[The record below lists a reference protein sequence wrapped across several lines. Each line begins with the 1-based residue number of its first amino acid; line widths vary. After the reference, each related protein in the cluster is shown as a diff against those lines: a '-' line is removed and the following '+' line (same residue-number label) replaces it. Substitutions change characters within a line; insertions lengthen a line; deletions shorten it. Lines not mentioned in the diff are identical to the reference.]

1 MLFNSIQ
8 FGAFFIVVFGL
19 YIALRNRHRWQNR
32 MLLVASYIFYGAWDW
47 RFLLLIFAS
56 TVLDYFCG
64 IKIHESNDPLVK
76 KRFLFLSVF
85 INLSILGFFKYFGF
99 FTSSVADLLSLFGFS
114 VQPYFLKII
123 LPVGISF
130 YTFQTMSYTI
140 DIYRKRMKP
149 TRNFLDFSL
158 FVAFFPQLVAGPIER
173 ARHLLPQ
180 VLSPRKLSLDNF
192 YEGCYL
198 IFWGLFLKVFV
209 ADNLATIVDAVFAG
223 SAPYNGAHVLLASYA
238 FIIQLFGDFAG
249 YSTIARGL
257 GKCMGFN
264 IMVNFNLPFFAT
276 NPGDFWQRWHI
287 SLSTWIRDYV
297 YQPLRGSTKGP
308 FQAIHRNMALFI
320 TMVLIGLWH
329 GAAWTFV
336 IFGVYHGLLQLIY
349 QWLSPLTS
357 RIKFSADFANKVWF
371 FIRIAFWF
379 NLIAIPTVAF
389 RAVSVTQTYDM
400 FTSLFINFQVSD
412 VGLGKVIMK
421 LLFFIGV
428 LVTVQIYQ
436 YRKKDLMVIQRGN
449 IWIRA
454 IFYIICFYL
463 LIIYGAGSGQE
474 FIYFQF

>member
-19 YIALRNRHRWQNR
+19 YIALRHKHRWQNR

-47 RFLLLIFAS
+47 RFLSLIFIS

-64 IKIHESNDPLVK
+64 IKIHESDDTHVR
-76 KRFLFLSVF
+76 KRFLLLSVF
-85 INLSILGFFKYFGF
+85 VNLSILGFFKSFGF
-99 FTSSVADLLSLFGFS
+99 FTSSLSELLSLFGFS
-114 VQPYFLKII
+114 IQPYFLKII

-140 DIYRKRMKP
+140 DIYRKQMKL

-180 VLSPRKLSLDNF
+180 VVSPRKLSLDNC

-209 ADNLATIVDAVFAG
+209 ADNLATIVDPVFAA

-249 YSTIARGL
+249 YSTMAKGL

-276 NPGDFWQRWHI
+276 NPSDFWQRWHI

-297 YQPLRGSTKGP
+297 YRPLRESNKDSSK
-308 FQAIHRNMALFI
+308 AMHRNIAIFV

-336 IFGVYHGLLQLIY
+336 IFGVYHGVLHLLFE
-349 QWLSPLTS
+349 WLSPLTM
-357 RIKFSADFANKVWF
+357 RIKFTENYAKRLWF

-389 RAVSVTQTYDM
+389 RAVSATQTYNM
-400 FTSLFINFQVSD
+400 FTSLFMNFQVSD
-412 VGLGKVIMK
+412 AGLGQVILKM
-421 LLFFIGV
+421 LFFVGV
-428 LVTVQIYQ
+428 LVAVQIYQ
-436 YRKKDLMVIQRGN
+436 YHKKDLMVIQKGN

-454 IFYIICFYL
+454 IFYLICFYL
-463 LIIYGAGSGQE
+463 LIFYGVSGGQE
-474 FIYFQF
+474 YIYFQF